1 MIGRT
6 LRLILL
12 SICLLFQ
19 QALFAAT
26 TPFTVVIDA
35 GHGGKDPGTLGSSS
49 REKDVVLAIALKVG
63 ALINSRMPDV
73 RVIYTRKGD
82 EYPELYKRA
91 EIANKAKAN
100 LFISIH
106 ADHAESPTVRGA
118 STFTLG
124 QNRAA
129 ENMAIAKREN
139 SVILLEENY
148 KQRYEGFDPNSPE
161 SYIMFEFMQTNY
173 MDQSVRFAANI
184 QSQFKRSGRVDRGV
198 RQDVFLVLRNTSM
211 PSVLIEVGFLSN
223 LEEERYLKSSQGQDE
238 VANNICQGF
247 AEFKANVERKST
259 SASITKLGE
268 PDSIEE
274 KSSSTTKDSATQLP
288 NKSQPAATN
297 QNNEMTGIE
306 KDIQF
311 KVQIMASNIRLNAG
325 NSKLKGYAPEFFKE
339 NGLYKYTLGNYD
351 NFKEANNLRITLN
364 KKFPGCFIVAFQNGQ
379 KMSAEFI
386 RAEANK

>member
-124 QNRAA
+124 QNRTS

-148 KQRYEGFDPNSPE
+148 EQRYEGFDPNSPE

-173 MDQSVRFAANI
+173 MDQSVRFAANV
-184 QSQFKRSGRVDRGV
+184 QTQFKRNGRIDRGV

-247 AEFKANVERKST
+247 AEFKANFERKSST
-259 SASITKLGE
+259 PSAQKSTD
-268 PDSIEE
+268 PDSLKEQARTAN
-274 KSSSTTKDSATQLP
+274 KDSSTQKPDQTQQTTAVQDNATTAME
-288 NKSQPAATN
+288 K
-297 QNNEMTGIE
+297 EMR
-306 KDIQF
+306 F
-311 KVQIMASNIRLNAG
+311 KVQIMASDIRLNAG

-351 NFKEANNLRITLN
+351 NFKEANNLRLSLS
-364 KKFPGCFIVAFQNGQ
+364 KKFPGCFVVAFKNGQ
-379 KMSAEFI
+379 KMPAEFI
-386 RAEANK
+386 RTEASK

>member
-1 MIGRT
+1 MIVKT
-6 LRLILL
+6 LRITLISLCLL
-12 SICLLFQ
+12 SQ
-19 QALFAAT
+19 QVLFAAT

-49 REKDVVLAIALKVG
+49 REKDIVLAIALKVG
-63 ALINSRMPDV
+63 ALINTRMPDV

-106 ADHAESPTVRGA
+106 ADHADSPTVRGA

-124 QNRAA
+124 QNRTA

-184 QSQFKRSGRVDRGV
+184 QSQFKRNGRIDRGV

-223 LEEERYLKSSQGQDE
+223 LEEERYLKSAQGQDE
-238 VANNICQGF
+238 VANNICLGF
-247 AEFKANVERKST
+247 TDFKANFERKSN
-259 SASITKLGE
+259 ASTALKSTE
-268 PDSIEE
+268 SDSLEE
-274 KSSSTTKDSATQLP
+274 GKNPVKKDSASEKPEQ
-288 NKSQPAATN
+288 KQQSAAAQDNAT
-297 QNNEMTGIE
+297 TAKE
-306 KDIQF
+306 KEIRF
-311 KVQIMASNIRLNAG
+311 KVQIIASDIRLNAA
-325 NSKLKGYAPEFFKE
+325 NSKLKGQAATFYKE
-339 NGLYKYTLGNYD
+339 NKLYKYTVGDFD
-351 NFKEANNLRITLN
+351 NFNDANNLRLTLT
-364 KKFPGCFIVAFQNGQ
+364 KKFPDCFVIAFKNGQ
-379 KMSAEFI
+379 KMPADFI
-386 RAEANK
+386 RTEASK